1 LQKDA
6 KFVTLFTSTEAG
18 VIFKRRLM
26 AQVKIYGLKGS
37 LSEKRECLSN
47 TIHESLMEAFG
58 LPKNKKFQRFIMLD
72 ENDFIYP
79 TDRSIEYTIIEL
91 SIFEGRSV
99 ETKKKLINLLIQKI
113 GLQSGI
119 QKQDIEITIFETPM
133 ANWGIR
139 GMPGDELKLNYKV
152 SIK

>member
-1 LQKDA
+1 
-6 KFVTLFTSTEAG
+6 
-18 VIFKRRLM
+18 M

-37 LSEKRECLSN
+37 LSEKRDSLSN
-47 TIHESLMEAFG
+47 AIHESLVEAFG
-58 LPKNKKFQRFIMLD
+58 LPENKRFQRFIMLD
-72 ENDFIYP
+72 ENNFIYP

-139 GMPGDELKLNYKV
+139 GMPGDELVLNYKV
-152 SIK
+152 SVK